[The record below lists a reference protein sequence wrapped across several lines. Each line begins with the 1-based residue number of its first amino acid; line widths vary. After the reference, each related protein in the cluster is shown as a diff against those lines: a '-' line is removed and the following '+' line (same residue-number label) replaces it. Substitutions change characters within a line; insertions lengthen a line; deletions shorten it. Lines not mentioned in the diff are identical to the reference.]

1 MVTLVKAM
9 VVYTEPVGNAESFV
23 VTATIDGRQGCCGM
37 CFRLINTK
45 LIFGATDNV
54 QFSNFSSEII

>member
-1 MVTLVKAM
+1 MKAM

-45 LIFGATDNV
+45 LIFWGLLITC
-54 QFSNFSSEII
+54 SSLISQAKLYE